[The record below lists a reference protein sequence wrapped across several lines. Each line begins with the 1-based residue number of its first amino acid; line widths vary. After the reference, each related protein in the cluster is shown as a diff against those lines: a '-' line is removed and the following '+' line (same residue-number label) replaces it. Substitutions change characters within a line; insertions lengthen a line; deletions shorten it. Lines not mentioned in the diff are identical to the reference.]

1 MPTQNEIETMVVN
14 GNGSLEKLK
23 DTLKNKTNINYPS
36 LFSTQKTYNYKSF
49 NTILESVPNIW
60 ENITI
65 SDFGV
70 EKTLPLALNVAMHIR
85 RIDPH
90 GLWDNFLQKIEKDIS
105 QYSQEE
111 QINLLTKLVLQ
122 VDDYPVHHYNLDKV
136 LDNVLGVEK
145 TSELYF
151 THMKELTFGFESI
164 VDVAICNAVTER
176 RNNLLVDKIKQKDF
190 QSVKAILDTT
200 RVQPSDLRSIKID
213 KLSLQDYIN
222 KELIE
227 YKEEIVKDQPVKDI
241 NKLFDNE
248 IKNRRIGKDLHE
260 QLMNYHDL
268 EKVVKTINEQVN
280 QPDRKLYSKNI

>member
-14 GNGSLEKLK
+14 GNGPLK
-23 DTLKNKTNINYPS
+23 KFKETLKNKNNINYPS

-200 RVQPSDLRSIKID
+200 RVQPSDLRNIKID

-227 YKEEIVKDQPVKDI
+227 YKEEIVKDQPLKDI
-241 NKLFDNE
+241 DKLFDNE
-248 IKNRRIGKDLHE
+248 IKNCRIGKDLHV

>member
-14 GNGSLEKLK
+14 GNGTLEKLK
-23 DTLKNKTNINYPS
+23 EALKNKNDINYPS
-36 LFSTQKTYNYKSF
+36 LFSTQKTYNYKNF
-49 NTILESVPNIW
+49 NKILESIPDIW
-60 ENITI
+60 ESVTI
-65 SDFGV
+65 NDFGV

-105 QYSQEE
+105 QYSQED
-111 QINLLTKLVLQ
+111 QINLFTKLILE

-164 VDVAICNAVTER
+164 VDVAICNAATER

-227 YKEEIVKDQPVKDI
+227 YKEEIVKDQPIKDI
-241 NKLFDNE
+241 DKLFDNE
-248 IKNRRIGKDLHE
+248 IRSRRIGKDLHV

-268 EKVVKTINEQVN
+268 EKVVKTINEQIN
-280 QPDRKLYSKNI
+280 QTDRKLYSKNI

>member
-14 GNGSLEKLK
+14 GNGTLEKLK
-23 DTLKNKTNINYPS
+23 EALKNKNDINYPS
-36 LFSTQKTYNYKSF
+36 LFSTQKTYNYKNF
-49 NTILESVPNIW
+49 NKILESIPDIW
-60 ENITI
+60 ESVTI
-65 SDFGV
+65 NDFGV

-105 QYSQEE
+105 QYSQED
-111 QINLLTKLVLQ
+111 QINLFTKLILE

-164 VDVAICNAVTER
+164 IDVAICNAATER

-227 YKEEIVKDQPVKDI
+227 YKEEIVKDQPIKDI
-241 NKLFDNE
+241 DKLFDNE
-248 IKNRRIGKDLHE
+248 IKSRRIGKDLHVR
-260 QLMNYHDL
+260 LMNYHDL
-268 EKVVKTINEQVN
+268 EKVVKTINEQIN
-280 QPDRKLYSKNI
+280 QTDRKLYYKNI